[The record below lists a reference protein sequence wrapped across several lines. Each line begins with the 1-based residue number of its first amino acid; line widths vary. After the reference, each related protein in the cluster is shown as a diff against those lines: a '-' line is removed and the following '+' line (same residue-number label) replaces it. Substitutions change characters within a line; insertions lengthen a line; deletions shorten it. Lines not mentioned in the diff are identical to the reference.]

1 MSEKQKMDWVT
12 KLRKENTELKQENTK
27 LQESL
32 RLSKQKQLV
41 SAPLQRL
48 KQSQP
53 PKK

>member
-27 LQESL
+27 VQERL
-32 RLSKQKQLV
+32 RLSKQKQPV
-41 SAPLQRL
+41 SAPTQRL
-48 KQSQP
+48 KQLP